1 MRRDE
6 AIKTVCEILNKK
18 DVLIFTNGKI
28 SREGYLKCDDK
39 RNFYMLASMG
49 KASSIG
55 LGIALSKPERTV
67 IVFDGDGNILMNL
80 DNLAMIGYFK
90 PKNFIHIVLDN
101 RIYATTGWQ
110 ETLSDK
116 IELDK
121 VAKSCGYNNV
131 MNVKTE
137 AEILIAIK
145 ECYNL
150 DGPHFILI
158 KIDKEELEGTKI
170 IPYNPLEIR
179 DRFMESLRGDE
190 E

>member
-6 AIKTVCEILNKK
+6 AIETVCKAIDKK
-18 DVLIFTNGKI
+18 SILIFANGKI
-28 SREGYLKCDDK
+28 SREGYLKCDSE

-55 LGIALSKPERTV
+55 LGVALSKSNRTV

-80 DNLAMIGYFK
+80 DNLAMIGYFQ
-90 PKNFIHIVLDN
+90 PRNFIHIVLDN

-121 VAKSCGYNNV
+121 VAKSCGYTN
-131 MNVKTE
+131 MFNVKTE
-137 AEILIAIK
+137 EEMLVSLK
-145 ECYNL
+145 ECYSL
-150 DGPHFILI
+150 EGPHFILV

-170 IPYNPLEIR
+170 IPYSPSEIR
-179 DRFMESLRGDE
+179 DRFMGSLRGDE

>member
-6 AIKTVCEILNKK
+6 AIKAVCKAVDIKS
-18 DVLIFTNGKI
+18 VLIFANGKI
-28 SREGYLKCDDK
+28 SREGYLKCDSK

-55 LGIALSKPERTV
+55 LGVALSKPNRTV

-80 DNLAMIGYFK
+80 DNLAMIGYFQ
-90 PKNFIHIVLDN
+90 PRNLIHIVLDN
-101 RIYATTGWQ
+101 EIYATTGWQ
-110 ETLSDK
+110 ETLSEK

-131 MNVKTE
+131 FNVETE
-137 AEILIAIK
+137 KEIITAVE
-145 ECYNL
+145 ECYRL

-158 KIDKEELEGTKI
+158 KIDKEEIKGTKI
-170 IPYNPLEIR
+170 IPYSPPEIK
-179 DRFMESLRGDE
+179 DRFMESLRGDGE
-190 E
+190 